1 MWHVCKVGVANPFC
15 CYWFYLPFPLFVLF
29 IALFCTVMESIL
41 LVNDLFIAF
50 SLREALKTAVCV
62 ANVLIMHLD
71 AAVKTTETL

>member
-1 MWHVCKVGVANPFC
+1 
-15 CYWFYLPFPLFVLF
+15 
-29 IALFCTVMESIL
+29 MESIL

-62 ANVLIMHLD
+62 ANVLIMYLD